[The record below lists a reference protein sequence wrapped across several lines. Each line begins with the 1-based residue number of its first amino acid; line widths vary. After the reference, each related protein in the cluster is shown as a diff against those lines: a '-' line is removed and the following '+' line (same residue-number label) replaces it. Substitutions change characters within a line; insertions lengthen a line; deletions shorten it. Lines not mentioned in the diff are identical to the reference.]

1 MKILVTGGCG
11 FIGSH
16 LVDALVELQ
25 HEVIVVDDCSA
36 DNDKFYYNSNATYHK
51 VSICDYQSLIK
62 ISEGCDFA
70 FHLAAESRLQNAI
83 NNPTRAVDVNV
94 KGTINLL
101 EAAKINKISGIV
113 FSSTSSIYGLT
124 EQFPISEENKE
135 DCLNAYA
142 STKYCAEL
150 FFKNYY
156 NLYNVKSCILRYFNV
171 FGERA
176 PVKGPYALVTGIFLR
191 QKNNNESLT
200 VVGDGLQERD
210 FIYVKD
216 VVSANISCLHN
227 WFSKP
232 SITKADVFNIGSGST
247 VKIIDLAKKIS
258 PNIIHIP
265 ERIGEA
271 KNNLSCSKKFIK
283 ATGWA
288 PTKNIIDWI
297 GDEN

>member
-16 LVDALVELQ
+16 LVDALVDLQ
-25 HEVIVVDDCSA
+25 HEVIVIDDCSA
-36 DNDKFYYNSNATYHK
+36 DNEQFYFNNKAKYYET
-51 VSICDYQSLIK
+51 SICDYKNILN
-62 ISEGCDFA
+62 ISKNCKFV

-94 KGTINLL
+94 NGTVNLL
-101 EAAKINKISGIV
+101 QAAKINNINGIV

-124 EQFPISEENKE
+124 KQFPITEENKE
-135 DCLNAYA
+135 NCLNAYA

-150 FFKNYY
+150 FFKNYF
-156 NLYNVKSCILRYFNV
+156 NLYGVKSCILRYFNV

-191 QKNNNESLT
+191 QKNNNEPLT

-216 VVSANISCLHN
+216 VVSANIKCMDQWETTEAL
-227 WFSKP
+227 
-232 SITKADVFNIGSGST
+232 TKADVFNIGTGKT
-247 VKIIDLAKKIS
+247 VKIIDLANKIS
-258 PNIIHIP
+258 SNIIHI
-265 ERIGEA
+265 EARKGEA
-271 KNNLSCSKKFIK
+271 KNNLSCYKKFLNT
-283 ATGWA
+283 TGWS
-288 PTKNIIDWI
+288 PKVNIMDWLD
-297 GDEN
+297 GK

>member
-16 LVDALVELQ
+16 LVDALVDLH
-25 HEVIVVDDCSA
+25 HEVIVIDDCSA
-36 DNDKFYYNSNATYHK
+36 DNEKFYFNDKATYHK
-51 VSICDYQSLIK
+51 VSICDYSSLLN
-62 ISEGCDFA
+62 ISKGCEFV

-83 NNPTRAVDVNV
+83 NDPTRAVNVNIN
-94 KGTINLL
+94 GTVNLL
-101 EAAKINKISGIV
+101 QAVKENSIDGIV

-124 EQFPISEENKE
+124 EQFPITEDNKE

-191 QKNNNESLT
+191 QKNNNEPLT

-216 VVSANISCLHN
+216 VVSANLNCLHN
-227 WFSKP
+227 WKTKSAL
-232 SITKADVFNIGSGST
+232 TKADVFNIGSEST
-247 VKIIDLAKKIS
+247 VKILNLAKKIS
-258 PNIIHIP
+258 SNISYIEP
-265 ERIGEA
+265 RKGEA
-271 KNNLSCSKKFIK
+271 QNNLSCAKKFIN
-283 ATGWA
+283 ATGWS
-288 PTKNIIDWI
+288 PTINIMDWLN
-297 GDEN
+297 GQ

>member
-16 LVDALVELQ
+16 LVDALVDLQ
-25 HEVIVVDDCSA
+25 HEVVVMDDCSA
-36 DNDKFYYNSNATYHK
+36 NNEKFYFNDNATYHK
-51 VSICDYQSLIK
+51 VSICDYKSVLD
-62 ISEGCDFA
+62 ISKGCEFI

-83 NNPTRAVDVNV
+83 DNPHRAVDVNV
-94 KGTINLL
+94 NGTVNLL
-101 EAAKINKISGIV
+101 EAAKINGIEGIV

-124 EQFPISEENKE
+124 EQFPITEDNKE

-176 PVKGPYALVTGIFLR
+176 PVSGPYALVTGIFLK
-191 QKNNNESLT
+191 QKNNNEPLT
-200 VVGDGLQERD
+200 VVGDGMQERD

-216 VVSANISCLHN
+216 VVAANINCLHN
-227 WFSKP
+227 WKSKP
-232 SITKADVFNIGSGST
+232 SLTKADVFNIGSGKT

-258 PNIIHIP
+258 SNITHISP
-265 ERIGEA
+265 RKGEA

-283 ATGWA
+283 TTGWM
-288 PTKNIIDWI
+288 PTVNILDWL
-297 GDEN
+297 E

>member
-16 LVDALVELQ
+16 LVDALIDLE
-25 HEVIVVDDCSA
+25 HEVIVIDDCSA
-36 DNDKFYYNSNATYHK
+36 DNEKFYFNDKAKYYK
-51 VSICDYQSLIK
+51 VSVCDYNALLD
-62 ISEGCDFA
+62 ISKGCKFA

-94 KGTINLL
+94 NGTVNLL
-101 EAAKINKISGIV
+101 QAAKENNVDGVV

-124 EQFPISEENKE
+124 EEFPITEENKE
-135 DCLNAYA
+135 NCLNAYA

-176 PVKGPYALVTGIFLR
+176 PVKGPYALVTSIFLR
-191 QKNNNESLT
+191 QRNAGENLT

-216 VVSANISCLHN
+216 VVAANIACLHN
-227 WFSKP
+227 WKSKK
-232 SITKADVFNIGSGST
+232 SLTKADIFNIGNGKT

-258 PNIIHIP
+258 SNVTHIA
-265 ERIGEA
+265 ERKGEA

-283 ATGWA
+283 ATGWS
-288 PTKNIIDWI
+288 PTVNIMDWLD
-297 GDEN
+297 GQ